1 MEHVLDPMLP
11 PRRHVPRSRF
21 ERAGLAPEHES
32 LFNVAMGLLV
42 FAFATGWTY
51 AVYRSLAFNEPPPM
65 LTRAVT
71 ASPLSPESPPEAA
84 YLLDAALNSF
94 TAKQFRGASGAVRV
108 IVRKPGETIPV
119 DSLPAGAQVRYAE
132 GKDTSAAPERPG
144 VWNVVLAMGAAARPV
159 QNLTLLTL
167 VPLSAKHNGRIGA
180 YNIGSWPYENG
191 GQPRSA
197 QYAPPAGLIRV
208 TPENLN
214 TRVSEH
220 FALRDF
226 VTKGQQNVWPKYIA
240 MSPRL
245 LDKLE
250 MVIKE
255 LNNSATPVTHVGVI
269 SGFRTPSY
277 NESGGDPTGRAGLSR
292 HMYGDAMDIYI
303 DNNHD
308 GGMDDLNHDGRIDS
322 RDGRVIVNA
331 AERVERANPE
341 LIGGVGLY
349 APTGAHRGFVHID
362 TRGFRARWGGA

>member
-1 MEHVLDPMLP
+1 MEHALDPMLA
-11 PRRHVPRSRF
+11 PRRHMPRSRL

-32 LFNVAMGLLV
+32 AFNIAMGALV
-42 FAFATGWTY
+42 LAFAIGWTY
-51 AVYRSLAFNEPPPM
+51 AVYRSFAFDEPPPM

-84 YLLDAALNSF
+84 YLLDAAVNSL
-94 TAKQFRGASGAVRV
+94 TAKELHGISGAVRV
-108 IVRKPGETIPV
+108 VVRKPGETLPV
-119 DSLPAGAQVRYAE
+119 DSLPAGAQVRYTE
-132 GKDTSAAPERPG
+132 GADTSATPARPG
-144 VWNVVLAMGAAARPV
+144 VWNVVVAMGAAVRPV

-167 VPLSAKHNGRIGA
+167 VPLSEKRNGRIGA
-180 YNIGSWPYENG
+180 YNIGSWPYETG
-191 GQPRSA
+191 GKPRGP

-220 FALRDF
+220 FMLSDF
-226 VTKGQQNVWPKYIA
+226 VTKGQQGVWPKYIA

-250 MVIKE
+250 MVIQE
-255 LNNSATPVTHVGVI
+255 LKSTGTPVEHVGVI

-277 NESGGDPTGRAGLSR
+277 NATGGDPSGRAGLSR

-308 GGMDDLNHDGRIDS
+308 GGMDDLNHDGRVDS

-331 AERVERANPE
+331 ADRVERKNPE

>member
-1 MEHVLDPMLP
+1 MEHALDPMLP
-11 PRRHVPRSRF
+11 PRPYTPRSRF

-32 LFNVAMGLLV
+32 WFNLAMGMVV
-42 FAFATGWTY
+42 FAFAVGWSY
-51 AVYRSLAFNEPPPM
+51 AVYRSFALNEPPPM

-71 ASPLSPESPPEAA
+71 ASPLSPTSPPEAA
-84 YLLDAALNSF
+84 YLLDAAVNALA
-94 TAKQFRGASGAVRV
+94 AKELHGASGAVNV
-108 IVRKPGETIPV
+108 VVKKPGETLTL

-132 GKDTSAAPERPG
+132 GTDTAATPQRPG
-144 VWNVVLAMGAAARPV
+144 VWNVVVAMGEAVRPV

-167 VPLSAKHNGRIGA
+167 VPLSEKHSGRIGS
-180 YNIGSWPYENG
+180 YNIGSWPYERG
-191 GQPRSA
+191 GKPRSA

-208 TPENLN
+208 TPENLD

-220 FALRDF
+220 FTIRDF

-250 MVIKE
+250 MVIQE
-255 LNNSATPVTHVGVI
+255 LNNTGTPVKDVGVI

-308 GGMDDLNHDGRIDS
+308 GRMDDLNHDGRIDS
-322 RDGRVIVNA
+322 RDGRVIVKA
-331 AERVERANPE
+331 AESVERKNPE

-349 APTGAHRGFVHID
+349 APTGAHSGFVHID